1 MSLVVDNGREKT
13 RHHRKLKEDNK
24 EVFIKEKE
32 KKGRGDSHKMKIII
46 HSNGFVTG
54 YSKDSNVLR
63 FDLHER

>member
-32 KKGRGDSHKMKIII
+32 KEGERGLPQNEDYNTLKWICRWL
-46 HSNGFVTG
+46 FE
-54 YSKDSNVLR
+54 R
-63 FDLHER
+63 FKCFAV